1 MPNSVRITATAIL
14 YLCML
19 FTVGCTNTPSTQL
32 PAQLPQELS
41 GLKLVEKQLPN
52 ILYVREQGTSIA
64 QYQNFYVPEV
74 ELLSQFNQESMV
86 SSDDTG
92 RLLGYFRERL
102 VNELTQA
109 GLPVVGKPQA
119 ESLTIKLNITALNK
133 SVDLSDTN
141 LSPLQGVFKQGSV
154 TIVAT
159 FANTNTQDI
168 EAIAIHNVI
177 NEDTS
182 TDNDNISAISGA
194 IDLWSSNVVIAI
206 NDLVK
211 TNAKT
216 RE

>member
-1 MPNSVRITATAIL
+1 
-14 YLCML
+14 
-19 FTVGCTNTPSTQL
+19 
-32 PAQLPQELS
+32 
-41 GLKLVEKQLPN
+41 
-52 ILYVREQGTSIA
+52 
-64 QYQNFYVPEV
+64 
-74 ELLSQFNQESMV
+74 
-86 SSDDTG
+86 
-92 RLLGYFRERL
+92 
-102 VNELTQA
+102 
-109 GLPVVGKPQA
+109 
-119 ESLTIKLNITALNK
+119 LTIKLNITALNK